1 MFVFTSLNYAE
12 SLPQNQR
19 YRRHAETTEISLS
32 DEINTTDTDLLSF
45 TESEYSEPILSDE
58 TVSNATDLNTQID
71 KKSNATNDQM
81 ESFLIKSENQEV
93 DDIVAT
99 ESDVPV
105 DNELNE
111 KVAFEEVT
119 QVSNDLNQDMV
130 DSINTSQPEENDI
143 TVNKFTFFLDTMY
156 F

>member
-19 YRRHAETTEISLS
+19 YRRHTETTEISLS
-32 DEINTTDTDLLSF
+32 DETNTTDTDLLLF
-45 TESEYSEPILSDE
+45 TGSEYSEPILSDE
-58 TVSNATDLNTQID
+58 TVNNTTDLDTEID
-71 KKSNATNDQM
+71 KKSNGSNDQM
-81 ESFLIKSENQEV
+81 ESFLIKTENQEV

-99 ESDVPV
+99 ESNVRV

-111 KVAFEEVT
+111 KLAFEEVT
-119 QVSNDLNQDMV
+119 QESNDLDQDMV

-143 TVNKFTFFLDTMY
+143 TVNKFTFF
-156 F
+156 